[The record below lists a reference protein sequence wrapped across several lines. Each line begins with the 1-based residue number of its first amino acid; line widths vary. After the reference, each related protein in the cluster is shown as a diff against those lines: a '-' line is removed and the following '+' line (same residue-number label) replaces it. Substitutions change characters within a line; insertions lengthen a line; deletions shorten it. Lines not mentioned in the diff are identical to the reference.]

1 MLQGESVSLGYR
13 LSLSVVLFLWKRNG
27 CVGKQKKF
35 MICLVSVQEDWYAK
49 KEDNEKNKE

>member
-1 MLQGESVSLGYR
+1 VSLGYR